1 MAREQV
7 LEGIILHRWTWGESD
22 RMVSFLSETRGKLRL
37 RVRGTQKPNSRM
49 GMLTEPLNL
58 LRVRLIEGRNQP
70 LLVQPQLIRTY
81 FRVRADLERLTAAL
95 ALCETLDRW
104 LAEDYAE
111 PEAYHTLVQALNAL
125 EIGRDVDS
133 TVAWALWRWLALL
146 GYAPDL
152 HHCRGCGRPTQQGDW
167 WIQTGGCL
175 CAICRPPQTGGA
187 PSVTAEQIQL
197 VRSWLTGQGCP
208 LTSMPSAGR
217 LAQTALRY
225 AEWVVDAEPR
235 WLTFWERLNTLREN
249 G

>member
-7 LEGIILHRWTWGESD
+7 LEGIILRRWTFGESD

-37 RVRGTQKPNSRM
+37 RVRSAQKPNSRM
-49 GMLTEPLNL
+49 GMLTEPLNC
-58 LRVRLIEGRNQP
+58 LRIRLIEGRSQP
-70 LLVQPQLIRTY
+70 LLVQPQLVQTY

-104 LAEDYAE
+104 LAEDHAE
-111 PEAYHTLVQALNAL
+111 PEAYHTLAQALIAL
-125 EIGRDVDS
+125 EIGRDVAS

-152 HHCRGCGRPTQQGDW
+152 HHCRVCGRPTQQGDW
-167 WIQTGGCL
+167 WVQTGGCL
-175 CAICRPPQTGGA
+175 CALCRPPQVEGA
-187 PSVTAEQIQL
+187 LSLTAEQIQL
-197 VRSWLTGQGCP
+197 IRSWLTEQECP
-208 LTSMPSAGR
+208 SVSLPAAER

-225 AEWVVDAEPR
+225 AESVVDAEPR
-235 WLTFWERLNTLREN
+235 WLTFWERLNILREN